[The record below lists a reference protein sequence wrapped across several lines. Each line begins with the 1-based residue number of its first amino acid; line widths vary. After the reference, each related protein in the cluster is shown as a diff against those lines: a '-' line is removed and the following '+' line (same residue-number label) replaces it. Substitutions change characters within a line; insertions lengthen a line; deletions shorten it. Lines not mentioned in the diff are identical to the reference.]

1 MSGLFIEVQV
11 DAACAADPAIAK
23 KLAEVCPV
31 SIFAQKDD
39 GTLAIQDENL
49 DECTLCDLC
58 QEVAPSGAVKVI
70 KLYEQE

>member
-1 MSGLFIEVQV
+1 MGGLFIEVQV
-11 DAACAADPAIAK
+11 DAASAADPAIAK
-23 KLAEVCPV
+23 KLGEVCPV
-31 SIFAQKDD
+31 SIFGQNDD
-39 GTLAIQDENL
+39 GSLAIQDENL

>member
-1 MSGLFIEVQV
+1 MGGLFIDVQV
-11 DAACAADPAIAK
+11 EAASAADPAIAQ
-23 KLAEVCPV
+23 KLSEVCPV

-39 GTLAIQDENL
+39 KTLAIREENL

-58 QEVAPSGAVKVI
+58 QEVAPGGAVKVI